1 LPKPIVL
8 IAEELSPAT
17 VSALGPDFE
26 IKNIDGTDRKALL
39 SAHATADAILVRSA
53 TQVDAEAIAAAKQL
67 KVIAR
72 AGVGLDNV
80 DIKAATAAGV
90 MVVNT
95 PTSNIISAAE
105 LAIGHLLSLARHI
118 PDANASLKGDKWE
131 RNKFTGVE
139 LYDKTIS
146 KDSTKLLRS
155 RSRRSIFKELR
166 FV

>member
-1 LPKPIVL
+1 
-8 IAEELSPAT
+8 
-17 VSALGPDFE
+17 
-26 IKNIDGTDRKALL
+26 
-39 SAHATADAILVRSA
+39 
-53 TQVDAEAIAAAKQL
+53 
-67 KVIAR
+67 
-72 AGVGLDNV
+72 
-80 DIKAATAAGV
+80 
-90 MVVNT
+90 MVVNA

-118 PDANASLKGDKWE
+118 PDANASLKQDKWE